1 MYLSKFKLKLIIDFN
16 LNYDYYLL
24 EKLNKNRDAM
34 FVLFFFFLNILNSV
48 SCAPPRGK
56 YLQLWALGSLTAMRR
71 GSSSAVG
78 SR

>member
-1 MYLSKFKLKLIIDFN
+1 MHVSKFKLKLIIDFN

-34 FVLFFFFLNILNSV
+34 FVLFFFLNILNNV

-56 YLQLWALGSLTAMRR
+56 YLQLWALGSLTAMTR
-71 GSSSAVG
+71 GSCSAVG